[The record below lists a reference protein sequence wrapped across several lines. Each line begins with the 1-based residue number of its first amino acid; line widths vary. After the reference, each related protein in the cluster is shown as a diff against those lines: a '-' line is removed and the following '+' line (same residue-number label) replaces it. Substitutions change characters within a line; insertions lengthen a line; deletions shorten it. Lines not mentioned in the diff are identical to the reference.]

1 MLGPEEV
8 SAAVRPYEVMIIF
21 DVELEQN
28 DIAQRVDRV
37 ADTVKSGGGTPG
49 QVDHWGRRTFA
60 YEMNHKTEGYYVLTE
75 MAAEPTTMAQV
86 DRMLAI
92 DDAVLRHKIM
102 RQSDQVAGR
111 ARSSSGPRRP
121 SSRGPGPSG
130 RASAGGR
137 SPGGRVPPGAA
148 GGAPSSPPAGDVGTA
163 PASTQ
168 TIEGAHQA
176 EPVAEPSADQDPAS

>member
-1 MLGPEEV
+1 
-8 SAAVRPYEVMIIF
+8 MIIF

-75 MAAEPTTMAQV
+75 MAAEPATMAQV

-102 RQSDQVAGR
+102 RQPDHVAGR
-111 ARSSSGPRRP
+111 ARSSSGSRRP
-121 SSRGPGPSG
+121 SSRGPGGSSG

-137 SPGGRVPPGAA
+137 PQGGRVPPGAA
-148 GGAPSSPPAGDVGTA
+148 GGVPSSPSTGADGGA
-163 PASTQ
+163 EPASTPP
-168 TIEGAHQA
+168 IESAQQA
-176 EPVAEPSADQDPAS
+176 EPVAKPSADQEPAS